1 MGIFSQST
9 SSPMKLRF
17 AFAILL
23 ITTCLASFSQSQI
36 TGIWG
41 IDFNSTM
48 NTVSQ
53 KLISRGVKSSNILK
67 SPTNVVLKGAVRFAS
82 ENFDG
87 CCFFFDKDQ
96 FKMVVF
102 NKAIQYED
110 AFTTHLNYKQAEQWL
125 TNNRYKVNQILASLK
140 SDLVAKYG
148 TPQIEREDRLLWK
161 STNGNIIEIEI
172 KKTLDISSESGM
184 PEMYNEY
191 GAIPQFDISVIIVKP
206 HKSI

>member
-1 MGIFSQST
+1 
-9 SSPMKLRF
+9 MKKVLF
-17 AFAILL
+17 TILL
-23 ITTCLASFSQSQI
+23 ITTCLTSIAQNQI
-36 TGIWG
+36 TGLWG
-41 IDFNSTM
+41 IDFNSSM
-48 NTVSQ
+48 NTVAS
-53 KLISRGVKSSNILK
+53 KLISRGVKSSDILT
-67 SPTNVVLKGAVRFAS
+67 SPTNIVLEGSVRFAS

-87 CCFFFDKDQ
+87 CCFFFDNDR

-110 AFTTHLNYKQAEQWL
+110 AFTTHLTYKQAEQWL

-191 GAIPQFDISVIIVKP
+191 GAIPQFYISVIIVQP
-206 HKSI
+206 QESL

>member
-1 MGIFSQST
+1 
-9 SSPMKLRF
+9 MKFRILL
-17 AFAILL
+17 AILL
-23 ITTCLASFSQSQI
+23 FSTCLTGFAQSQI

-41 IDFNSTM
+41 IDFDSSM

-53 KLISRGVKSSNILK
+53 KLISRGVKSSDIHK
-67 SPTNVVLKGAVRFAS
+67 SPTNIVLEGSVRFAS

-110 AFTTHLNYKQAEQWL
+110 AFTTHLTYKQAEQWL
-125 TNNRYKVNQILASLK
+125 ANNRYKVNQVLSSLK

-148 TPQIEREDRLLWK
+148 TPHLDREDRILWK
-161 STNGNIIEIEI
+161 SSNGNIIEIEI
-172 KKTLDISSESGM
+172 KKTLDIGSETGQ
-184 PEMYNEY
+184 PEMYSEY
-191 GAIPQFDISVIIVKP
+191 GAIPQFSIAVIIVQP
-206 HKSI
+206 QESL

>member
-1 MGIFSQST
+1 MKRILFTTLLVLACVT
-9 SSPMKLRF
+9 SF
-17 AFAILL
+17 A
-23 ITTCLASFSQSQI
+23 QSQI
-36 TGIWG
+36 NGVWG
-41 IDFNSTM
+41 IDFNSSM
-48 NTVSQ
+48 NTVTQ
-53 KLISRGVKSSNILK
+53 KLLSRGVKSSDIQK
-67 SPTNVVLKGAVRFAS
+67 SPTNIVLEGSIRFAS

-125 TNNRYKVNQILASLK
+125 ANNLYKVNQVIASLK

-148 TPQIEREDRLLWK
+148 TPHLEREDRLLWK
-161 STNGNIIEIEI
+161 SLNGNIIEIEI
-172 KKTLDISSESGM
+172 QKTLDIGSETGR

-191 GAIPQFDISVIIVKP
+191 GAIPQYSIAVIIVQP
-206 HKSI
+206 QESL

>member
-1 MGIFSQST
+1 
-9 SSPMKLRF
+9 MKKFLF
-17 AFAILL
+17 TILL
-23 ITTCLASFSQSQI
+23 ITSWLTSMAQNQI
-36 TGIWG
+36 TGLWG
-41 IDFNSTM
+41 IDFNSSM
-48 NTVSQ
+48 NTVAS
-53 KLISRGVKSSNILK
+53 KLISRGVKSSDILT
-67 SPTNVVLKGAVRFAS
+67 SPTNIVLEGSVRFAS

-87 CCFFFDKDQ
+87 CCFFFDNDR

-110 AFTTHLNYKQAEQWL
+110 AFTTHLTYKQAEQWL

-148 TPQIEREDRLLWK
+148 PPQIEREDRLLWK

-191 GAIPQFDISVIIVKP
+191 GAIPQFYISVIIVQP
-206 HKSI
+206 QESL

>member
-1 MGIFSQST
+1 
-9 SSPMKLRF
+9 MKYTIL
-17 AFAILL
+17 FAILL
-23 ITTCLASFSQSQI
+23 ISICLTGFAQSQI

-41 IDFNSTM
+41 IDFNSSM

-53 KLISRGVKSSNILK
+53 KLISRGVKSSDIHK
-67 SPTNVVLKGAVRFAS
+67 SPTNIVLEGSVRFAS

-87 CCFFFDKDQ
+87 CCFFFDKNQ

-110 AFTTHLNYKQAEQWL
+110 AFTTHLNYNQAEQWL
-125 TNNRYKVNQILASLK
+125 ANNRYKVNQVLASLK

-148 TPQIEREDRLLWK
+148 TPHLDREERILWK
-161 STNGNIIEIEI
+161 SSNGNIIEIEI
-172 KKTLDISSESGM
+172 KKTLDIGSESGH

-191 GAIPQFDISVIIVKP
+191 GAIPEYSIAVIIVQP
-206 HKSI
+206 QESL

>member
-1 MGIFSQST
+1 
-9 SSPMKLRF
+9 MKKVLF
-17 AFAILL
+17 TILL
-23 ITTCLASFSQSQI
+23 ITSCLTSIAQNQI
-36 TGIWG
+36 TGLWG
-41 IDFNSTM
+41 IDFNSSM
-48 NTVSQ
+48 NTVAS
-53 KLISRGVKSSNILK
+53 KLISRGVKSSDILT
-67 SPTNVVLKGAVRFAS
+67 SPTNIVLEGSVRFAS

-87 CCFFFDKDQ
+87 CCFFFDNDR

-110 AFTTHLNYKQAEQWL
+110 AFTTHLTYKQAEQWL

-148 TPQIEREDRLLWK
+148 KPQIEREDRLLWK

-172 KKTLDISSESGM
+172 KKTLDISSETGM

-191 GAIPQFDISVIIVKP
+191 GAIPQFYISVIIVQP
-206 HKSI
+206 QESL

>member
-1 MGIFSQST
+1 
-9 SSPMKLRF
+9 MKFRILL
-17 AFAILL
+17 AILL
-23 ITTCLASFSQSQI
+23 FSTCLTGFAQSQI

-41 IDFNSTM
+41 IDFNSSM

-53 KLISRGVKSSNILK
+53 KLISRGVKSSDIHK
-67 SPTNVVLKGAVRFAS
+67 SPTNIVLEGSVRFAS

-110 AFTTHLNYKQAEQWL
+110 AFTTHLTYKQAEQWL
-125 TNNRYKVNQILASLK
+125 ANNRYKVNQVLSSLK

-148 TPQIEREDRLLWK
+148 TPHLDREDRILWK
-161 STNGNIIEIEI
+161 SSNGNIIEIEI
-172 KKTLDISSESGM
+172 KKTLDIGSETGQ
-184 PEMYNEY
+184 PEMYSEY
-191 GAIPQFDISVIIVKP
+191 GAIPQFSIAVIIVQP
-206 HKSI
+206 QESL

>member
-1 MGIFSQST
+1 
-9 SSPMKLRF
+9 MKYRIL
-17 AFAILL
+17 FAILL
-23 ITTCLASFSQSQI
+23 ISTCLTGFAQSQI

-41 IDFNSTM
+41 IDFNSSM

-53 KLISRGVKSSNILK
+53 KLISRGVNSSDIHT
-67 SPTNVVLKGAVRFAS
+67 SPTNIVLEGSVRFAS

-110 AFTTHLNYKQAEQWL
+110 AFTTHLSYKQAEQWL
-125 TNNRYKVNQILASLK
+125 ANNRYKVNQVLASLK

-148 TPQIEREDRLLWK
+148 TPHLDREDRILWK
-161 STNGNIIEIEI
+161 SSNGNIIEIEI
-172 KKTLDISSESGM
+172 KKTLDIGSETGQ
-184 PEMYNEY
+184 PEMYSEY
-191 GAIPQFDISVIIVKP
+191 GAIPQFSIAVIIVQP
-206 HKSI
+206 QESL